1 MKSNLNRQFDISG
14 FIKPGANASTI
25 LNQITKEID
34 NFTAND
40 FIILCCG
47 SNDTDNV
54 KLNMVLKN
62 FIDFIKRVTW
72 TNIILLTVPL

>member
-1 MKSNLNRQFDISG
+1 MCLQLVTVG
-14 FIKPGANASTI
+14 TI
-25 LNQITKEID
+25 LYNNINLNQITKETD

-62 FIDFIKRVTW
+62 FIDFIKSHMD
-72 TNIILLTVPL
+72 